1 MTWELTRRRFTRA
14 INSKYLFDRVVSLS
28 WPRLSFLGALSSL
41 TRCRH
46 LDHNGTALTL
56 LMSCCP
62 ASASHFFTTTN
73 LQNTLKIRYS
83 ELTVLRI
90 HLQPL
95 LHAIIFLIEM
105 TLVARLVAR
114 YNAFY
119 AERPGMCQSCQSS
132 PRAPPFI
139 VHQPKTSALWSH
151 DTGLKATFVLTIP
164 SSHHDGDQRHLGRHR
179 RHRRTVN
186 HCCPPARP

>member
-14 INSKYLFDRVVSLS
+14 INSKYLFDRVVCPT
-28 WPRLSFLGALSSL
+28 WPRLSFPGALSFL

-46 LDHNGTALTL
+46 LDHNRLALTL
-56 LMSCCP
+56 LLSSRP
-62 ASASHFFTTTN
+62 ASASHLFITTN
-73 LQNTLKIRYS
+73 LQIAFKIRLS
-83 ELTVLRI
+83 KLTVFRI

-119 AERPGMCQSCQSS
+119 AERPGMCQPCQSS
-132 PRAPPFI
+132 PRAPFI
-139 VHQPKTSALWSH
+139 NPKPLRSSA
-151 DTGLKATFVLTIP
+151 TM
-164 SSHHDGDQRHLGRHR
+164 
-179 RHRRTVN
+179 
-186 HCCPPARP
+186 PA